1 MALKRDLAGWLD
13 AKLTEIERRHRL
25 DEKNSALLRAM
36 AVKRFSKYSRATAG
50 VSVAFL
56 LGGFDPT
63 PWQLSLFR
71 IRLCTPTFSC
81 CRAADLGL

>member
-13 AKLTEIERRHRL
+13 AKLTEIERRHSL

-50 VSVAFL
+50 VSYSISSTEMTMETYVA
-56 LGGFDPT
+56 
-63 PWQLSLFR
+63 
-71 IRLCTPTFSC
+71 
-81 CRAADLGL
+81 

>member
-1 MALKRDLAGWLD
+1 MILRLQVRDMALKRDLAGWLD

-50 VSVAFL
+50 VSS
-56 LGGFDPT
+56 PISIT
-63 PWQLSLFR
+63 N
-71 IRLCTPTFSC
+71 
-81 CRAADLGL
+81 

>member
-13 AKLTEIERRHRL
+13 AKLTEIERRHSL

-50 VSVAFL
+50 VSRTNFINKKYY
-56 LGGFDPT
+56 
-63 PWQLSLFR
+63 
-71 IRLCTPTFSC
+71 IRLRESHTICGIHTT
-81 CRAADLGL
+81 

>member
-1 MALKRDLAGWLD
+1 MDRSKKYKISTKIILRFQVRDMALKRDLAGWLD

-50 VSVAFL
+50 VRVVQSISHA
-56 LGGFDPT
+56 
-63 PWQLSLFR
+63 
-71 IRLCTPTFSC
+71 
-81 CRAADLGL
+81 

>member
-50 VSVAFL
+50 VSHINFKYRAS
-56 LGGFDPT
+56 
-63 PWQLSLFR
+63 QLVIDR
-71 IRLCTPTFSC
+71 GWV
-81 CRAADLGL
+81 D

>member
-13 AKLTEIERRHRL
+13 AKLTEIERRHSL

-50 VSVAFL
+50 VSH
-56 LGGFDPT
+56 T
-63 PWQLSLFR
+63 SLIHR
-71 IRLCTPTFSC
+71 YAHKSVP
-81 CRAADLGL
+81 

>member
-50 VSVAFL
+50 VSSCAAREDSIAIF
-56 LGGFDPT
+56 FSWT
-63 PWQLSLFR
+63 SLWILVSSFEAV
-71 IRLCTPTFSC
+71 LVK
-81 CRAADLGL
+81 D

>member
-50 VSVAFL
+50 VSHINDHKCFYKVVCFAIWYHA
-56 LGGFDPT
+56 T
-63 PWQLSLFR
+63 
-71 IRLCTPTFSC
+71 
-81 CRAADLGL
+81 

>member
-13 AKLTEIERRHRL
+13 AKLTEIERRHSL

-50 VSVAFL
+50 VSHTNFNLQGWAKEWS
-56 LGGFDPT
+56 LGCVNSRP
-63 PWQLSLFR
+63 
-71 IRLCTPTFSC
+71 
-81 CRAADLGL
+81 AAKGS

>member
-13 AKLTEIERRHRL
+13 AKLTEIERRHSL

-50 VSVAFL
+50 VSRINFIYYRKAYQSLSVCHSYVAR
-56 LGGFDPT
+56 FDIKC
-63 PWQLSLFR
+63 QMRNSRNL
-71 IRLCTPTFSC
+71 
-81 CRAADLGL
+81 

>member
-50 VSVAFL
+50 VRVQ
-56 LGGFDPT
+56 G
-63 PWQLSLFR
+63 
-71 IRLCTPTFSC
+71 CT
-81 CRAADLGL
+81 